1 MSTLEDALTA
11 LSPFA
16 RWEEG
21 EISAR
26 EAVRLLVA
34 EQLIDA
40 DATYKAAEQRRKGVR
55 DQLTTLMLEIREPL
69 TIAGLVLEYRDG
81 SLGASYP
88 FKKVD
93 STIKGLMEV
102 VRTLK
107 ANPLPNDGSVA
118 DDLPAYRISQLVID
132 ELLLLVQELAASRE
146 ERPRAGALYVTRE
159 EKPRER
165 RKEDVSC

>member
-1 MSTLEDALTA
+1 MTRLEEALTA

-34 EQLIDA
+34 GQLIDA
-40 DATYKAAEQRRKGVR
+40 DAQYKAAEQRRKGVR
-55 DQLTTLMLEIREPL
+55 EQLTTLMLEIREPL

-93 STIKGLMEV
+93 SAIKGLMEV
-102 VRTLK
+102 VRSLK
-107 ANPLPNDGSVA
+107 ANPLPSDEAVA
-118 DDLPAYRISQLVID
+118 NEAPAYRISQLVID

-159 EKPRER
+159 EKPREQ
-165 RKEDVSC
+165 RKEGTRC

>member
-1 MSTLEDALTA
+1 MTRLEEALTA

-34 EQLIDA
+34 GQLIDA
-40 DATYKAAEQRRKGVR
+40 DAAYKAAEQRRKGVR
-55 DQLTTLMLEIREPL
+55 EQLTTLMLEIREPL

-102 VRTLK
+102 FRMLK
-107 ANPLPNDGSVA
+107 ANPLPSDEAVT
-118 DDLPAYRISQLVID
+118 DEPPTYRITQLVID

-146 ERPRAGALYVTRE
+146 ERPRAGALYVTKE
-159 EKPRER
+159 EPRER
-165 RKEDVSC
+165 RKECTRC